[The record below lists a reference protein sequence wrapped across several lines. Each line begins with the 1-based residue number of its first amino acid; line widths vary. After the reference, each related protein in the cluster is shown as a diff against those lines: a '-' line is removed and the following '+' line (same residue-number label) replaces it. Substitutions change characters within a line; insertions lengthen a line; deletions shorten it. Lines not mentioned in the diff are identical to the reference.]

1 MAKIDFTRNDRPT
14 VGIELE
20 LGLLDGQTMALT
32 SAYGVLESRL
42 AAEGHHNGE
51 SSNFKPELM
60 QCVLE
65 INTGICETIG
75 DAEQDLREKIAI
87 VESACDALGLRLWWG
102 ATHPFSTWADQKIT
116 PDERYL
122 QLVNLLQEMA
132 RRLVTFG
139 LHVHVG
145 VDTGDKAV
153 MICDRIMRHLPT
165 LLALSVSSPFWE
177 GRTTGL
183 QSHRSKVMEGL
194 PTAGLP
200 TLMRNWSEYVWLVN
214 HMIDTGFIN
223 TIREIWWDVRP
234 HHNFGTVEVRVCDMP
249 ANLADTLALAAL
261 VQCLVKAL
269 SDEID
274 NGTYQ
279 HDSHPMMVQ
288 QNKWRAARFG
298 NQANLVD
305 TDTYRVKSLQRTV
318 ERLVEMLSPTA
329 EELGCENYLAHCLTM
344 ASQPSAAQRQL
355 DLLAETNDPREVV
368 KRLTEES
375 RVNAVGTASR
385 AARSSTE
392 QGARSRA

>member
-1 MAKIDFTRNDRPT
+1 MAKIDFHRNERPT

-20 LGLLDGQTMALT
+20 LGLLDGDSLGLT
-32 SAYGVLESRL
+32 SGYGLLNARL
-42 AAEGHHNGE
+42 IADGHQDE
-51 SSNFKPELM
+51 DASNFKPELM

-65 INTGICETIG
+65 INTDVCETIG
-75 DAEQDLREKIAI
+75 DAERDLRGKIAI
-87 VESACDALGLRLWWG
+87 VETACDALGLKLWWG
-102 ATHPFSTWADQKIT
+102 ATHPFSSWEDQQIT
-116 PDERYL
+116 PDARYL

-145 VDTGDKAV
+145 VDSGDKAV
-153 MICDRIMRHLPT
+153 IICDRIMRHLPT

-177 GRTTGL
+177 GRRTGL

-200 TLMRNWSEYVWLVN
+200 TQMRNWSEYVWLVN

-249 ANLADTLALAAL
+249 GNLSDTLGIAAL

-279 HDSHPMMVQ
+279 SDSHPMMVQ

-298 NQANLVD
+298 NQAKLVN
-305 TDTYRVKSLQRTV
+305 TNTYRVATVADTVASLIETLQ
-318 ERLVEMLSPTA
+318 PAAA
-329 EELGCENYLAHCLTM
+329 ELKCESYLNHCVFM
-344 ASQPSAAQRQL
+344 AENPSAAQQQL
-355 DLLAETNDPREVV
+355 DLLAETGDPKEMVR
-368 KRLTEES
+368 RLVE
-375 RVNAVGTASR
+375 ASR
-385 AARSSTE
+385 I
-392 QGARSRA
+392 

>member
-1 MAKIDFTRNDRPT
+1 MGKIDFTRNERPT

-20 LGLLDGQTMALT
+20 LGLLDGESLALA
-32 SAYGVLESRL
+32 SAYGLLDARL
-42 AAEGHHNGE
+42 TSDGHQNEDGSH
-51 SSNFKPELM
+51 FKPELM
-60 QCVLE
+60 QCVIE
-65 INTGICETIG
+65 INTDVCETIA
-75 DAEQDLREKIAI
+75 DAERDLRGKIAI
-87 VESACDALGLRLWWG
+87 VENACDALGLKLWWG
-102 ATHPFSTWADQKIT
+102 ATHPFSSWEDQRIT
-116 PDERYL
+116 PDARYL

-145 VDTGDKAV
+145 VDSGDKAV
-153 MICDRIMRHLPT
+153 MICDRIMRHLPM

-177 GRTTGL
+177 GRRTGL
-183 QSHRSKVMEGL
+183 HSHRSKVMEGL

-249 ANLADTLALAAL
+249 GNLADTLAIASLI
-261 VQCLVKAL
+261 QCLVKAL

-298 NQANLVD
+298 NQARLVD
-305 TDTYRVKSLQRTV
+305 TNTYDVASVAATV
-318 ERLVEMLSPTA
+318 ERLAEVLQPTA
-329 EELGCENYLAHCLTM
+329 VELKCDAYLNQCVVM
-344 ASQPSAAQRQL
+344 AAQPSAAQRQL
-355 DLLAETNDPREVV
+355 DLMAETGDAKEVV
-368 KRLTEES
+368 RRLTEES
-375 RVNAVGTASR
+375 RITREGLR
-385 AARSSTE
+385 I
-392 QGARSRA
+392 

>member
-1 MAKIDFTRNDRPT
+1 MAKIDFRRNDRPT

-20 LGLLDGQTMALT
+20 LGLVDAQTMALS
-32 SAYGVLESRL
+32 SAYGLLNARL
-42 AAEGHHNGE
+42 TADGHQDGE
-51 SSNFKPELM
+51 SGHFKPELM

-65 INTGICETIG
+65 INTDVCDTIG
-75 DAEQDLREKIAI
+75 EAERDLRGKIAI

-102 ATHPFSTWADQKIT
+102 ATHPFSSWQEQRIT
-116 PDERYL
+116 PDGRYL

-132 RRLVTFG
+132 RRLITFG

-145 VDTGDKAV
+145 VDSGDKAV

-177 GRTTGL
+177 GRRTGL
-183 QSHRSKVMEGL
+183 HSHRSKVMEGL

-249 ANLADTLALAAL
+249 GNLTDTLAIGAL

-305 TDTYRVKSLQRTV
+305 TNTYQVASLSRTV
-318 ERLVEMLSPTA
+318 ERLIEMLEPTA
-329 EELGCENYLAHCLTM
+329 SELGCSSYLNHCQNL
-344 ASQPSAAQRQL
+344 AEQPSAAQKQL
-355 DLLAETNDPREVV
+355 DLASETNDPREVV
-368 KRLTEES
+368 RRLTEES
-375 RVNAVGTASR
+375 RISPVVATP
-385 AARSSTE
+385 
-392 QGARSRA
+392 

>member
-1 MAKIDFTRNDRPT
+1 MGKITFRRNERPT
-14 VGIELE
+14 VGVELE
-20 LGLLDGQTMALT
+20 LGLVDAESMALA
-32 SAYGVLESRL
+32 SAYGLLSARL
-42 AAEGHHNGE
+42 TADGHPADD
-51 SSNFKPELM
+51 SATFKPELM

-65 INTGICETIG
+65 INTAVCNTIG
-75 DAEQDLREKIAI
+75 DADRDLRAKISI

-102 ATHPFSTWADQKIT
+102 ATHPFSSWLDQRIT
-116 PDERYL
+116 PDDRYL
-122 QLVNLLQEMA
+122 KLVSLLQEMA

-145 VDTGDKAV
+145 VDSGDKAV

-177 GRTTGL
+177 GRKTGL

-249 ANLADTLALAAL
+249 GNLQDTLGIAAL
-261 VQCLVKAL
+261 IQCLVKAL

-279 HDSHPMMVQ
+279 NDCHPMMVQ

-298 NQANLVD
+298 NLARLVN
-305 TDTYRVKSLQRTV
+305 TDTYESAPVAQTV
-318 ERLVEMLSPTA
+318 AHLAELLEPTA
-329 EELGCENYLAHCLTM
+329 KELQCESYLNHCVKM
-344 ASQPSAAQRQL
+344 ARAPSAAQRQL
-355 DLLAETNDPREVV
+355 DLMEATKDPAEVV
-368 KRLTEES
+368 RQLVS
-375 RVNAVGTASR
+375 D
-385 AARSSTE
+385 ARIT
-392 QGARSRA
+392 RRP